1 MKIGR
6 NVTHVAL
13 CITTVLFASACATT
27 GGSVGTGAAAGGLL
41 GAGVGAIADPG
52 KNGENRLR
60 NVIIGT
66 AAGGVLGA
74 GTGFALGQHMRNER
88 EGAFT
93 KGKEAG
99 AKENG
104 SAQTFATGAA
114 PQLIP
119 PRTEARWIP
128 DQVRGGTFVPGHF
141 EYVITEGAR
150 WSAGGK

>member
-1 MKIGR
+1 MKVGR
-6 NVTHVAL
+6 SFPLLAL
-13 CITTVLFASACATT
+13 STATLLFVSACATT
-27 GGSVGTGAAAGGLL
+27 GGSAGAGAAAGGLL

-74 GTGFALGQHMRNER
+74 GTGFALGQHARNER
-88 EGAFT
+88 QEAYER
-93 KGKEAG
+93 GKEAG
-99 AKENG
+99 AKE
-104 SAQTFATGAA
+104 TGASQAFASGTA

-141 EYVITEGAR
+141 EYVIIEGAR